1 MVSNNNT
8 HPSLGVQDP
17 APKTTKIT
25 KNIKLYVVNTGLY
38 FLEMYLFR
46 IVDAKCQ
53 IVTSTR
59 PGLVLGLRPDFVRF

>member
-46 IVDAKCQ
+46 IVDAKCP
-53 IVTSTR
+53 IVISKIVILKSRSLVSEST
-59 PGLVLGLRPDFVRF
+59 